1 MSNINIGENLKN
13 ARKNKKLTQKV
24 VGEKINISKTAI
36 SKQENDKSYPKLNIL
51 VELADLYDVSLDYLF
66 SRDKFISCEND
77 DKYYVRV
84 SSKTLKLINLLSC
97 NEYVSLLH
105 YLEEDPNQRLK
116 IVKSKMSTYIK

>member
-24 VGEKINISKTAI
+24 VGKKINISKTAI

-84 SSKTLKLINLLSC
+84 SSKTLKLINLLSS

-116 IVKSKMSTYIK
+116 IVKSKMSTYID